1 MLPFKNF
8 KTVTDDRGV
17 MTVTLDVPDRP
28 VNVIDDSVLYELNEI
43 INLVEQKSSPPIT
56 LLVFRSGKPS
66 GFLAGADVHRLRK
79 IQTAAEA
86 DIALNSGQML
96 FNRIEALKVPTIA
109 AIHGPCLGGGLEFAL
124 ACKFRVAVDDS
135 NTRLGLP
142 EVKLGLIPAWG
153 GTQRLPKQVGL
164 STALPMLLQGKLL
177 SAKEAHR
184 CGLVNRVIS
193 ADNAEAELSGFIN
206 RRLDHDPV
214 APKTRDLKQW
224 LIDSNP
230 IGRIFAMKQ
239 ARREIVKLSVHYPAL
254 CKILDAVEIGLRNG
268 QVTEAGLAAERT
280 AFKELL
286 LGKVAPHLIDLFLNQ
301 ELAKKSSTWT
311 DETNP
316 EPVKRILVLGAG
328 TMGAGIAQLAA
339 SRGFSVLLQD
349 VKEEYINRGMETI
362 RDLFAKAV
370 KRGIL
375 PKEDAEL
382 AGSKIQTR
390 VNWGPSD
397 DVDLM
402 VEAIVEQIEVKRSVF
417 TNADTTLPMHSILAS
432 NTSALPIE
440 QMAKVTGRP
449 EKVAGLHFFNPVHK
463 MPLVEVVRAPQ
474 TSDNTIAVLVSV
486 AKKLGKVPVVVKQS
500 PGFLVNRIL
509 FPYLDEAAR
518 LSTEGE
524 RFEDIDAEA
533 KKFGMPM
540 GPLEL
545 LDVIGLDVAL
555 DVSKTLSPLA
565 TQSTPSPALFQSM
578 VVSGSKGQ
586 KSGKG
591 FYSWQEGKKKQS
603 LPKDLT
609 GPSMDRIVVPDW
621 VVNGETFNVIQQ
633 RLILS
638 MVNESQKC
646 VDEGVVAEPWMVDLG
661 MVLGTGFAPFRGGP
675 MTCIEQWGREE
686 VKARLLLLEK
696 AFGQRFR
703 PANGFSDTTTFERVP
718 YSTKVSQS

>member
-17 MTVTLDVPDRP
+17 MTATLDVPDRP
-28 VNVIDDSVLYELNEI
+28 VNVITDSVLYELNEI
-43 INLVEQKSSPPIT
+43 INHVERKLSPPVK
-56 LLVFRSGKPS
+56 LLVFRSGKTS

-79 IQTAAEA
+79 IQNEAEA
-86 DIALNSGQML
+86 DIALNAGQTL
-96 FNRIEALKVPTIA
+96 FNRIEAISIPTIA
-109 AIHGPCLGGGLEFAL
+109 AIHGPCLGGGLELAL
-124 ACKFRVAVDDS
+124 ACKYRVAVDDPQ
-135 NTRLGLP
+135 TRLGLP

-153 GTQRLPKQVGL
+153 GTQRLPRQVGL

-177 SAKEAHR
+177 SVKEAHR
-184 CGLVNRVIS
+184 CGLVNRIIS
-193 ADNAEAELSGFIN
+193 ADNAEAELAGFIN
-206 RRLDHDPV
+206 RRLENDPV
-214 APKTRDLKQW
+214 APRTRDLKQW

-230 IGRIFAMKQ
+230 IGRMFAMKQ
-239 ARREIVKLSVHYPAL
+239 ARREVTKLSKHYPAL
-254 CKILDAVEIGLRNG
+254 NKILDAVEIGLRNG
-268 QVTEAGLAAERT
+268 QVTEAGLVAERT

-301 ELAKKSSTWT
+301 EMAKKSSTWT
-311 DETNP
+311 DESKP
-316 EPVKRILVLGAG
+316 AEVKRILVLGAG

-349 VKEEYINRGMETI
+349 VKEDYINRGMETI
-362 RDLFAKAV
+362 RGLFSKAV
-370 KRGIL
+370 KKGVL
-375 PKEDAEL
+375 PKEDAEH
-382 AGSKIQTR
+382 AVSKIQTR
-390 VNWGPSD
+390 VNWGSSD

-402 VEAIVEQIEVKRSVF
+402 IEAIVEQVDVKRSVF

-440 QMAKVTGRP
+440 QMANVTSRP

-474 TSDNTIAVLVSV
+474 TSDDTIAVLVSV

-518 LSTEGE
+518 LATEGE
-524 RFEDIDAEA
+524 RIEEIDAEA

-591 FYSWQEGKKKQS
+591 FYAWQEGKKKQS
-603 LPKDLT
+603 LPKDQT
-609 GPSMDRIVVPDW
+609 SISVDRVNVPDW

-675 MTCIEQWGREE
+675 MACIETWGREE
-686 VKARLLLLEK
+686 VKARLQILEK

-703 PANGFSDTTTFERVP
+703 PANGFTETPTFERVP
-718 YSTKVSQS
+718 NPSKVSHT